1 MFAFGDKGRQLA
13 IWCQVFAHWPPSY
26 LWSIHCSALQHCV
39 RYFIYFT
46 LVDTV
51 ANRRRHIEKR
61 FSNNNLV
68 WCGAIASY
76 QLRLTVTGSS
86 TMAFG
91 KTIQGGSNDRF
102 GYKTKL
108 FLTCER
114 YHWCDSRLLCIVVM
128 YSRKNRKHKSSN
140 LLWHSNLLLVNR
152 FCNRSHALYN
162 YASKMVLR
170 LIIISGDHT
179 VKIIL
184 QRLFEDHTVTI

>member
-1 MFAFGDKGRQLA
+1 MKFLIKCLLLGTRGGSWLFGVKFLPIGRPLICDQYTAAFCAFNL
-13 IWCQVFAHWPPSY
+13 I
-26 LWSIHCSALQHCV
+26 
-39 RYFIYFT
+39 YFI

-68 WCGAIASY
+68 WCGAISSY

-91 KTIQGGSNDRF
+91 KTIQGGNRGRF

-128 YSRKNRKHKSSN
+128 YSRKNGKHKSSN
-140 LLWHSNLLLVNR
+140 LL
-152 FCNRSHALYN
+152 
-162 YASKMVLR
+162 
-170 LIIISGDHT
+170 
-179 VKIIL
+179 
-184 QRLFEDHTVTI
+184 

>member
-1 MFAFGDKGRQLA
+1 MVSSFCPLA
-13 IWCQVFAHWPPSY
+13 ALLSVINT
-26 LWSIHCSALQHCV
+26 LQHCV

-51 ANRRRHIEKR
+51 ANRRRYTEKR

-68 WCGAIASY
+68 WCGAISSY

-91 KTIQGGSNDRF
+91 KTIQGGSHGRF

-140 LLWHSNLLLVNR
+140 LL
-152 FCNRSHALYN
+152 
-162 YASKMVLR
+162 
-170 LIIISGDHT
+170 
-179 VKIIL
+179 
-184 QRLFEDHTVTI
+184 

>member
-1 MFAFGDKGRQLA
+1 MVSSFCPLA
-13 IWCQVFAHWPPSY
+13 ALLSVINT
-26 LWSIHCSALQHCV
+26 LQHCV
-39 RYFIYFT
+39 HYFIYFT

-51 ANRRRHIEKR
+51 VNRRRYTEKR

-68 WCGAIASY
+68 WCGAIPSY

-91 KTIQGGSNDRF
+91 KTIQGGSHGRF

-128 YSRKNRKHKSSN
+128 YSRKNRKHNLCHKSSN
-140 LLWHSNLLLVNR
+140 LL
-152 FCNRSHALYN
+152 
-162 YASKMVLR
+162 
-170 LIIISGDHT
+170 
-179 VKIIL
+179 
-184 QRLFEDHTVTI
+184 